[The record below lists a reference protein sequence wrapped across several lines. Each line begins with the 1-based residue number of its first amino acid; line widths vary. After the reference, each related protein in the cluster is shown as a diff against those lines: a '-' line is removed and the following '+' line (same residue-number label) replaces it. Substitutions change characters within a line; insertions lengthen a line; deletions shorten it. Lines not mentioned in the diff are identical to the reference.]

1 MISGIAES
9 SGPNVT
15 YISTRGA
22 APSLSFTDALIAGL
36 AEDGGLYLPQSY
48 PQFTPAD
55 IAGFAGKPYAT
66 VADAVIWPFVAGT
79 LDRAALR
86 AMIAD
91 AYAGFDHVAVAPL
104 SQLGDNLF
112 LLELFH
118 GPTLAFKD
126 LAMQLLARL
135 MQHVLKARG
144 QRATIVGA
152 TSGDTGAAAIAA
164 FRDLPEVDVFILY
177 PNGRVSDVQRRQMTT
192 IAANNI
198 HTIALEGTFDDAQNM
213 VKGLFANKRFRQ
225 DYSLAGVNSINWARV
240 MAQVVYYF
248 SSAVALGAPHRA
260 LSFAVPTGN
269 FGDILAGWVA
279 KKMGLPIERLVIA
292 TNANDILVRTLA
304 SGRYEIG
311 RVEATQSPSMDIQVS
326 SNFERLLFEACGR
339 DAATVSRLMNSLQ
352 QSGGF
357 SLEAAPLATIR
368 AEFDAQRIGETETSE
383 EIARVWRE
391 TERLIDPHTAVG
403 VGAGRAALAQRPNS
417 PMIVLGTAHPAKF
430 PAAIARATGQHPH
443 LPPHLADL
451 ESRPEHFDV
460 LPNDQNAVEGFIRA
474 RLHGERG
481 GSRRAAS

>member
-1 MISGIAES
+1 VKS
-9 SGPNVT
+9 SGPNVK
-15 YISTRGA
+15 YISTRGT

-36 AEDGGLYLPQSY
+36 ADDGGLYLPPSY
-48 PQFTPAD
+48 PQLTPAE
-55 IAGFAGKPYAT
+55 IAGFAGQPYAA
-66 VADAVIWPFVAGT
+66 VAEAVIWPFVAGT

-86 AMIAD
+86 AMLAD

-126 LAMQLLARL
+126 LAMQLLGRL
-135 MQHVLKARG
+135 MQHVLAARG

-164 FRDLPEVDVFILY
+164 FQGLPEVDVFILY

-192 IAANNI
+192 IAAENV

-240 MAQVVYYF
+240 VAQVVYYF
-248 SSAVALGAPHRA
+248 TSAVALGAPGRPV
-260 LSFAVPTGN
+260 SFAVPTGN

-292 TNANDILVRTLA
+292 TNANDILVRTLN
-304 SGRYEIG
+304 SGRYETG

-339 DAATVSRLMNSLQ
+339 DATTVSRLMNSLQ

-357 SLEAAPLATIR
+357 TLDAAPLAAVR
-368 AEFDAQRIGETETSE
+368 AEFDAERVGETETTE

-403 VGAGRAALAQRPNS
+403 VNAARAALSARPHI
-417 PMIVLGTAHPAKF
+417 PAVVLGTAHPAKF
-430 PAAIARATGQHPH
+430 PAAIERATGQHPR

-460 LPNDQNAVEGFIRA
+460 LPNDQSAVEGFIRA
-474 RLHGERG
+474 RLRGERG
-481 GSRRAAS
+481 QSRRAAS